1 MEHFMDT
8 VKNNAPAAVPAVQE
22 ISVMQAAAIAPAIS
36 QAPQVYAAINA
47 VQREIAITG
56 ISKSN
61 TTTGGAKFKFR
72 GIDDVYNALSPL
84 MAKHDLIVAPRY
96 SDRAL
101 IERKSSNGNALFYIT
116 ITGNF
121 DFISVKDGS
130 KHTVTTFGEAM
141 DSGDK
146 GTNKAMAI
154 AHKYA
159 LLQVFAIPTEGDND
173 PDNYTHNPQP
183 YQSNNQEQ
191 NNNQTHVGQAQ
202 RMNTPP
208 LRMAV
213 LQFATPE
220 TIAGK
225 PKTSDGRRLFSPE
238 QFRDL
243 ELSILNKQFKASD
256 FLNPDKYY
264 FSDEQFAILNN
275 LNNGQL
281 MIGQ

>member
-1 MEHFMDT
+1 MDT

-47 VQREIAITG
+47 VQREIAIAG

-84 MAKHDLIVAPRY
+84 IAKHDLIVAPRY

-183 YQSNNQEQ
+183 YQSNNQQQ

-208 LRMAV
+208 LGTAV

>member
-1 MEHFMDT
+1 MDT

-183 YQSNNQEQ
+183 YQSNNQQQ

-208 LRMAV
+208 LRTAV

>member
-1 MEHFMDT
+1 MDT
-8 VKNNAPAAVPAVQE
+8 VSTKAIAPAVQ
-22 ISVMQAAAIAPAIS
+22 AAPIAPAIS
-36 QAPQVYAAINA
+36 NAPQVYAAINA

-101 IERKSSNGNALFYIT
+101 IERKSSTGNALFYIT

>member
-1 MEHFMDT
+1 MDT

-22 ISVMQAAAIAPAIS
+22 IAVMQAAAIAPAIS

-183 YQSNNQEQ
+183 YQSNNQKQ

>member
-1 MEHFMDT
+1 MDT
-8 VKNNAPAAVPAVQE
+8 VKSNAPATVPAVQE
-22 ISVMQAAAIAPAIS
+22 IAVIQASPAIS

-47 VQREIAITG
+47 VQREIAVTG
-56 ISKSN
+56 ISKN
-61 TTTGGAKFKFR
+61 NATTGGAKFKFR

-84 MAKHDLIVAPRY
+84 IAKHGLIVAPRY
-96 SDRAL
+96 TDRAL
-101 IERKSSNGNALFYIT
+101 IERKSSNGNSLFYIT
-116 ITGNF
+116 IIGHF

-173 PDNYTHNPQP
+173 PDNYTHHPQP
-183 YQSNNQEQ
+183 YQGNNNQQQ

-202 RMNTPP
+202 RINTPP

-220 TIAGK
+220 TIANK

-243 ELSILNKQFKASD
+243 ELSLLNNQFKASQ
-256 FLNPDKYY
+256 FLDPNKYY
-264 FSDEQFAILNN
+264 FSDEQLATLNN
-275 LNNGQL
+275 FNNSQL

>member
-1 MEHFMDT
+1 MDT
-8 VKNNAPAAVPAVQE
+8 VKNNAPATVPAVQE
-22 ISVMQAAAIAPAIS
+22 IAVMQAASIAPAIS

-47 VQREIAITG
+47 VQREIAVTG

-61 TTTGGAKFKFR
+61 STTGGAKFKFR

-84 MAKHDLIVAPRY
+84 IAKHDLIVAPRY
-96 SDRAL
+96 TDRAL
-101 IERKSSNGNALFYIT
+101 IERKSSNGNSLFYIT
-116 ITGNF
+116 IIGHF

-183 YQSNNQEQ
+183 YQGNNNDQQ
-191 NNNQTHVGQAQ
+191 QNNQTHVGQAQ
-202 RMNTPP
+202 RINTPP
-208 LRMAV
+208 LRIAA

-220 TIAGK
+220 TISGK

-243 ELSILNKQFKASD
+243 ELSLLNNQFKASQ
-256 FLNPDKYY
+256 FLDPNKYY
-264 FSDEQFAILNN
+264 FSDEQLAMLNN
-275 LNNGQL
+275 FNNSQL